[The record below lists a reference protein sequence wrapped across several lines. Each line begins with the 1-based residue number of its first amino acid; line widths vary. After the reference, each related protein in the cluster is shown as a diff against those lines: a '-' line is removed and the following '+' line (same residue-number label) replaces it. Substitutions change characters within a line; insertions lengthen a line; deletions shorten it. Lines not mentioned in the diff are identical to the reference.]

1 MKIKNKIL
9 AICMDEPAIPV
20 NPNNAAIIA
29 TTKNTTAQL
38 NIQSFLLSSD
48 YTILSETLTEI
59 SLNKGLIS
67 DYLKLKRFACNQ
79 AFLLP
84 N

>member
-1 MKIKNKIL
+1 MNKIL
-9 AICMDEPAIPV
+9 AICMDEPAIFV
-20 NPNNAAIIA
+20 NPSNAATIA
-29 TTKNTTAQL
+29 TTKNITAQL

-59 SLNKGLIS
+59 SLNKWLIS
-67 DYLKLKRFACNQ
+67 DHLKLKRFACNQ
-79 AFLLP
+79 DFLLP